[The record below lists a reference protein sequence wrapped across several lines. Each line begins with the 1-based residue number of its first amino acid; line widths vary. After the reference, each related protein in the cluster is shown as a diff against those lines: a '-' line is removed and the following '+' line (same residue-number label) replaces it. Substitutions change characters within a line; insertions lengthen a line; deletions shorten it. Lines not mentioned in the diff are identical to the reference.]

1 MIRHVC
7 MFIRRYRNTNKST
20 YYTVLA
26 YIRTYGERKRERE
39 AEVGAGR
46 EREKEFNK
54 KKYIVLC
61 MSE

>member
-1 MIRHVC
+1 M
-7 MFIRRYRNTNKST
+7 
-20 YYTVLA
+20 LA

-39 AEVGAGR
+39 AEIGAGR

>member
-1 MIRHVC
+1 M
-7 MFIRRYRNTNKST
+7 
-20 YYTVLA
+20 LA